1 MASIELPLKICH
13 TKVLLEVDERLNH
26 ASREG
31 GRPAPA
37 TALWRGEELVNLV
50 LISSLPSPV
59 LMLDRA
65 WQKVDMRLTRFFLR
79 RWDMDFSC
87 VS

>member
-13 TKVLLEVDERLNH
+13 TKVLSGVDERLNH

-37 TALWRGEELVNLV
+37 TTLFLWRFLDISYDPLIPYIIRGIPPFCNGLKQIGEVV
-50 LISSLPSPV
+50 LS
-59 LMLDRA
+59 
-65 WQKVDMRLTRFFLR
+65 
-79 RWDMDFSC
+79 
-87 VS
+87 